1 MEEHWT
7 MQQLASPD
15 FLKSMVH
22 APENLNGLVVLD
34 LADGQIRVS
43 KRQAFLNLFW
53 FPILTEFGIPISKRH
68 FIRYHP
74 LNADVF
80 TKDLNRYYDEIMVD
94 PHNAKR
100 FKNALWKTINN
111 LYYFGYSDLYQY
123 VPTLDI
129 TDMSEIVHDKP
140 MKEIIDTKYKIQKSW
155 STDIVEKFIDD
166 HNKQIMKMLG
176 TRGALQNEALLPYQR
191 TKQLSPFQV
200 PQTMYCFGVR
210 TDINDNIVRKIVLG
224 SALDGLNDIYEFAV
238 ESLSARKSQFMNKN
252 SVRNSQ
258 YFGRRMHLITAT
270 LKQVYTG
277 DCGTRFT
284 IKFHISDGSVPGE
297 KNNFDA
303 VVGKF
308 IVVDGQLVCLT
319 KDNVA
324 KYANRDV
331 QMRSPMCC
339 QYRNGVCEVCGGR
352 VYNNVNRKANIG
364 ILAAIHIVEPVT
376 QKILSAKHLIRTNT
390 IRFLLDDDV
399 SKIMTPANTSEIR
412 WTAQCIDKI
421 KGLELGIPVQQF
433 PGFSSG
439 DVQRLHSDKSISIKR
454 MSKVTDIALC
464 RLGECND
471 LAKLKTY
478 SITCGEMIPSLSSD
492 MLLFIRDN
500 YDKVHLTNGI
510 VWIPLA
516 GTERLPLFTT
526 PIVNDSM
533 LQYVDDVKKF
543 FTGRIDKYTSCSDA
557 LADLSALIYS
567 KVSTHIVHL
576 ETVLRAF
583 MVGNDPEDYNIPA
596 VTDPEHVRFASLK
609 DVLDNRHVSVRLAY
623 ERLQDYVKDPRTY
636 TMPRQ
641 KSEFDWLIGY
651 TN

>member
-22 APENLNGLVVLD
+22 TPENLNGLVVLD

-68 FIRYHP
+68 FIKYRP

-80 TKDLNRYYDEIMVD
+80 VEELDKYYDEIMVN

-100 FKNALWKTINN
+100 FKNALWKTLTN
-111 LYYFGYSDLYQY
+111 LYYFGYSDLYAY

-129 TDMSEIVHDKP
+129 VDMAEVTHDKP
-140 MKEIIDTKYKIQKSW
+140 MKDLIDTKYQIKSSW
-155 STDIVEKFIDD
+155 STDMVEQFIEK
-166 HNKQIMKMLG
+166 HRKQIMNMLG
-176 TRGALQNEALLPYQR
+176 TKGALKNESLLPYQR
-191 TKQLSPFQV
+191 TGQLSPFQV
-200 PQTMYCFGVR
+200 PQTMYCYGVR

-224 SALDGLNDIYEFAV
+224 SALDGLNDIYEYAV

-258 YFGRRMHLITAT
+258 YFGRRMHLIAAT

-277 DCGTRFT
+277 DCGTT
-284 IKFHISDGSVPGE
+284 KTVTYHISDGTDGH
-297 KNNFDA
+297 KRNFNA
-303 VVGKF
+303 VLGKF
-308 IVVDGQLVCLT
+308 IIDNGQLVALT
-319 KDNVA
+319 RKNIA
-324 KYANRDV
+324 QYANRDV
-331 QMRSPMCC
+331 KMRSPLCC
-339 QYRNGVCEVCGGR
+339 RYRNGICEVCGGL

-376 QKILSAKHLIRTNT
+376 QKILSAKHLIRTST
-390 IRFLLDDDV
+390 IRFILNDI
-399 SKIMTPANTSEIR
+399 SGKILTPANTSELK
-412 WTAQCIDKI
+412 WMPMCIERVKNW
-421 KGLELGIPVQQF
+421 ELGIPVQMF
-433 PGFSSG
+433 PGYSSG

-454 MSKVTDIALC
+454 MSKVTNICLC
-464 RLGECND
+464 EKFKYD
-471 LAKLKTY
+471 DPSKIKVY
-478 SITCGEMIPSLSSD
+478 DITCGDMVPSLSAE

-500 YDKVHLTNGI
+500 YDRVHLDNGI

-516 GTERLPLFTT
+516 GTERMALFTT

-533 LQYVDDVKKF
+533 LQYVEDVKAF
-543 FTGRIDKYTSCSDA
+543 FTNKIGKYHSCSDA
-557 LADLSALIYS
+557 LNDLADLVYS
-567 KVSTHIVHL
+567 KVSTNIVHL
-576 ETVLRAF
+576 ETALRAF
-583 MVGNDPEDYNIPA
+583 MVTSEEDYSIPVVQDPEN
-596 VTDPEHVRFASLK
+596 VTFASLR
-609 DVLDNRHVSVRLAY
+609 DVLDNRHVSIRFAY
-623 ERLQDYVKDPRTY
+623 EHLRDYVRNPRTY
-636 TMPRQ
+636 TTPKQ